1 MTTTSAAPALLS
13 WGFSGWVGATRR
25 SGDFVMPPELD
36 GVNDAVISIN
46 GRKMINFA
54 GIGILGWQHD
64 SEVRRV
70 FAETAATYG
79 LVVGG
84 SRLVQGVS
92 RPHQELEALVAR
104 ITGREKALTFATGL
118 LANVGFVNA
127 MTARFSFDDRASVD
141 NTDAVLVLDRHV
153 HWSVWKGTQGLE
165 RGRNL
170 FAFRHN
176 DVAHLRELLETL
188 RGRRVLVGFET
199 VYSADGTIAP
209 IREIVELCEEFG
221 AISFADDANGFMVYG
236 NGGHRFAD
244 EYEALR
250 RVTFLMVSFGK
261 GVGLSGGALAGPA
274 DALDAFHYMAGTSL
288 FTTNIQPPTAGAIVH
303 VLRRMTQEP
312 SIMERYLDRVD
323 ALRARLTSIGCVI
336 NPTPTYITSIP
347 IPTRDIA
354 LRVRTGFLDR
364 GFLVP
369 MFGYPAVKK
378 DLGVIR
384 LMMNDRLA
392 DEHLDAFVDTLA
404 EFKRTYGF

>member
-1 MTTTSAAPALLS
+1 MTTRSADPALDR
-13 WGFSGWVGATRR
+13 WGFSAWVDATRR
-25 SGDFVMPPELD
+25 GGDFVMPPELD
-36 GVNDAVISIN
+36 DVNDAVISVD

-70 FAETAATYG
+70 FAETATTYG

-92 RPHQELEALVAR
+92 RPHLELERLVAE
-104 ITGREKALTFATGL
+104 ISGKEKALTFATGL

-127 MTARFSFDDRASVD
+127 MSAAFSFDDRIGVD
-141 NTDAVLVLDRHV
+141 NTDAVLVLDRRS
-153 HWSVWKGTQGLE
+153 HWSVWKGTEGFE

-176 DVAHLRELLETL
+176 DTAHLRELLEQL
-188 RGRRVLVGFET
+188 RGRRVIVGFET
-199 VYSADGTIAP
+199 VYSADGSIAP
-209 IREIVELCEEFG
+209 IGAILDLCDEFG
-221 AISFADDANGFMVYG
+221 AVSFADDANGFMVYG
-236 NGGHRFAD
+236 NGGHRFAA

-274 DALDAFHYMAGTSL
+274 DAIDAFHYLSGTSM

-303 VLRRMTQEP
+303 VLRRMRADP
-312 SIMERYLDRVD
+312 SVMERYLDRVD
-323 ALRARLTSIGCVI
+323 GLRARLLEIGCAI
-336 NPTPTYITSIP
+336 NPTPTYVTSIA
-347 IPTRDIA
+347 IGSRDVG
-354 LRVRTGFLDR
+354 LRVRQEFLDR
-364 GFLVP
+364 GYLVP

-378 DLGVIR
+378 DAAVIR
-384 LMMNDRLA
+384 LLMNDRIA
-392 DEHLDAFVDTLA
+392 DKDLNGFVDTLA
-404 EFKRTYGF
+404 ELRRRYVF